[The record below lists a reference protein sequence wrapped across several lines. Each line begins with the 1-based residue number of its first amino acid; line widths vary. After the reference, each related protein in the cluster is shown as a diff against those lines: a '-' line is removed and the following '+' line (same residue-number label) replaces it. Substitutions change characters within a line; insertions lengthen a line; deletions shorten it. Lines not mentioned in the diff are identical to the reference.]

1 MKVAVKTFS
10 PARNGSAVYRLV
22 VFALLLATALAVPK
36 AGRAGT
42 LAADVI
48 GMFPKDV
55 GEFGYADMKK
65 ARTLKWFPQLQE
77 QVLPERFRQFEKFLA
92 STGND
97 PNSQVDEIAWALVAE
112 GISTKAEGTGSD
124 AVPTGEQM
132 VGIALGNFNQDTTA
146 AYFKK
151 QKLPTANFH
160 GYTLYAFG
168 SGTGATDLFFV
179 FIDASTAAYGH
190 KSILEK
196 MISVRFGD
204 EEGLMHND
212 KFFALI
218 NEANT
223 GSSVWLVTNPAYT
236 RLAIQQLAPEIQ
248 QFPEA
253 AKLVMRMQNSI
264 INVEAGSDLDAK
276 VQAICGST
284 DDANTLGQL
293 LQAGFLYK
301 RYQAQKDNP
310 DLASLLDQ
318 VRIIPGGDRVTLRM
332 SLSDDQMTSLIKHNT
347 FAFKM

>member
-1 MKVAVKTFS
+1 MKFTGNLS
-10 PARNGSAVYRLV
+10 PARMMP
-22 VFALLLATALAVPK
+22 ALCRLLATGLLLVIALALPRPAK
-36 AGRAGT
+36 AGT
-42 LAADVI
+42 LGADVI

-55 GEFGYADMKK
+55 GEFGYADLKK
-65 ARTLKWFPQLQE
+65 ARTMKWFPQLQE

-112 GISTKAEGTGSD
+112 GMTSKAEGAGSD
-124 AVPTGEQM
+124 AVPSGEQM
-132 VGIALGNFNQDTTA
+132 VGIALGNFNQDSTA

-151 QKLPTANFH
+151 QKLPTTSFH
-160 GYTLYAFG
+160 GYTFYAFG
-168 SGTGATDLFFV
+168 TGTGATDLFFV

-190 KSILEK
+190 RSILEK

-204 EEGLMHND
+204 EDGLMRND
-212 KFFALI
+212 KFFSLV

-236 RLAIQQLAPEIQ
+236 RLAIQQLAPEIE

-253 AKLVMRMQNSI
+253 AKLVTRMQNSI

-276 VQAICGST
+276 IQAICGST

-301 RYQAQKDNP
+301 KYQAQKDNP
-310 DLASLLDQ
+310 DLAALLDQ
-318 VRIIPGGDRVTLRM
+318 VRITPGGDRVTLHM

-347 FAFKM
+347 FSFKM

>member
-1 MKVAVKTFS
+1 MKLKANFS
-10 PARNGSAVYRLV
+10 RARMGPAFCRILGIG
-22 VFALLLATALAVPK
+22 LLLVMALTLPK
-36 AGRAGT
+36 PAHAGRLG
-42 LAADVI
+42 ADII
-48 GMFPKDV
+48 GMFPRDV
-55 GEFGYADMKK
+55 GEFGYADLKK

-77 QVLPERFRQFEKFLA
+77 QLLPERFRQFEKFLA

-112 GISTKAEGTGSD
+112 GMSSKTEGAGSD
-124 AVPTGEQM
+124 AVPSGEQM
-132 VGIALGNFNQDTTA
+132 VGIALGNFNQDSTA
-146 AYFKK
+146 SYFKK
-151 QKLPTANFH
+151 QKLPTTSFH
-160 GYTLYAFG
+160 GYTFYAFG
-168 SGTGATDLFFV
+168 TGTGATDLFFV

-190 KSILEK
+190 RSILEK
-196 MISVRFGD
+196 MIGVRFGD
-204 EEGLMHND
+204 EEGLMRND
-212 KFFALI
+212 KFFGLI

-236 RLAIQQLAPEIQ
+236 RLAMQQLAPEVE

-264 INVEAGSDLDAK
+264 INIEAGSDLDAK

-310 DLASLLDQ
+310 DLAALLDQ
-318 VRIIPGGDRVTLRM
+318 VRITPGGDRVTLHM
-332 SLSDDQMTSLIKHNT
+332 SLSDDQMSSLIKHNT
-347 FAFKM
+347 FSFKM

>member
-1 MKVAVKTFS
+1 MKLEANFS
-10 PARNGSAVYRLV
+10 PARTAPALCRIMGMG
-22 VFALLLATALAVPK
+22 LLLAMALTLPK
-36 AGRAGT
+36 PAQAGRLG
-42 LAADVI
+42 ADVI
-48 GMFPKDV
+48 GMFPRDV
-55 GEFGYADMKK
+55 GEFGYADLKK

-77 QVLPERFRQFEKFLA
+77 QLLPERFRQFEKFLA

-112 GISTKAEGTGSD
+112 GMSAKTAGAGSD
-124 AVPTGEQM
+124 AVPSGEQM
-132 VGIALGNFNQDTTA
+132 VGIALGNFNQDSTA
-146 AYFKK
+146 SYFKK
-151 QKLPTANFH
+151 QKLPTTSFH
-160 GYTLYAFG
+160 GYTFYAFG
-168 SGTGATDLFFV
+168 TGTGATDLFFV

-190 KSILEK
+190 RSILEK
-196 MISVRFGD
+196 MIGVRFGD
-204 EEGLMHND
+204 EEGLMRND

-236 RLAIQQLAPEIQ
+236 RLAMQQLAPEVE

-264 INVEAGSDLDAK
+264 INIEAGSDLDAK

-310 DLASLLDQ
+310 DLAALLDQ
-318 VRIIPGGDRVTLRM
+318 VRITPGGDRVTLHM
-332 SLSDDQMTSLIKHNT
+332 SLSDDQMSSLIKHNT
-347 FAFKM
+347 FSFKM

>member
-1 MKVAVKTFS
+1 MKFAANLN
-10 PARNGSAVYRLV
+10 PARDGSPIFRMMAVV
-22 VFALLLATALAVPK
+22 LLLGAALTLPRAAQ
-36 AGRAGT
+36 AGHLG
-42 LAADVI
+42 ADVI

-65 ARTLKWFPQLQE
+65 ARSLKWFPQLQE

-112 GISTKAEGTGSD
+112 GIAAKAEGTGSD

-132 VGIALGNFNQDTTA
+132 VGIALGNFNQDSTA

-151 QKLPTANFH
+151 QKLPTATFH

-168 SGTGATDLFFV
+168 TGTGATDLFFV

-204 EEGLMHND
+204 EDGLIRND

-223 GSSVWLVTNPAYT
+223 GSAVWLVTNPAYT

-318 VRIIPGGDRVTLRM
+318 VRITPGGDRVTLHM

>member
-1 MKVAVKTFS
+1 MKLEANFS
-10 PARNGSAVYRLV
+10 PARMGPAFGRIMGIG
-22 VFALLLATALAVPK
+22 LLLVMALTLPK
-36 AGRAGT
+36 PAQAGRLG
-42 LAADVI
+42 ADII
-48 GMFPKDV
+48 GMFPRDV
-55 GEFGYADMKK
+55 GEFGYADLKK

-77 QVLPERFRQFEKFLA
+77 QLLPERFRQFEKFLA

-112 GISTKAEGTGSD
+112 GMSSKTENAGSD
-124 AVPTGEQM
+124 AVPSSEQM
-132 VGIALGNFNQDTTA
+132 VGIALGNFNQDSTA
-146 AYFKK
+146 SYFKK
-151 QKLPTANFH
+151 QKLPTTSFH
-160 GYTLYAFG
+160 GYTFYAFG
-168 SGTGATDLFFV
+168 TGTGATDLFFV

-204 EEGLMHND
+204 EEGLMRND

-236 RLAIQQLAPEIQ
+236 RLAMQQLAPEVE

-264 INVEAGSDLDAK
+264 INIEAGSDLDAK

-310 DLASLLDQ
+310 DLAALLDQ
-318 VRIIPGGDRVTLRM
+318 VRITPGGDRVTLHM
-332 SLSDDQMTSLIKHNT
+332 SLSDDQMTSLIKHNS
-347 FAFKM
+347 FSFKM

>member
-1 MKVAVKTFS
+1 MRLEANFS
-10 PARNGSAVYRLV
+10 PARMGPAFCRI
-22 VFALLLATALAVPK
+22 FGIGLLLAMALTLPK
-36 AGRAGT
+36 PAQAGRLG
-42 LAADVI
+42 ADII
-48 GMFPKDV
+48 GMFPRDV
-55 GEFGYADMKK
+55 GEFGYADLKK

-77 QVLPERFRQFEKFLA
+77 QLLPERFRQFEKFLA

-112 GISTKAEGTGSD
+112 GMSSKAEGTGSD
-124 AVPTGEQM
+124 AVPSGEQM
-132 VGIALGNFNQDTTA
+132 VGIALGNFNQDSTA
-146 AYFKK
+146 SYFKK
-151 QKLPTANFH
+151 QKLPTTSFH
-160 GYTLYAFG
+160 GFTFYAFG
-168 SGTGATDLFFV
+168 TGTGATDLFFV

-190 KSILEK
+190 RSILEK
-196 MISVRFGD
+196 MISVRFGE
-204 EEGLMHND
+204 EEGLMRND
-212 KFFALI
+212 KFFSLI

-236 RLAIQQLAPEIQ
+236 RLAMQQLAPEVE

-264 INVEAGSDLDAK
+264 INIEAGSDLDAR

-310 DLASLLDQ
+310 DLAALLDQ
-318 VRIIPGGDRVTLRM
+318 VRITPGGDRVTLHM

-347 FAFKM
+347 FSFKM

>member
-1 MKVAVKTFS
+1 MKLSTISGATSLRPAIYRFAAIGLFLVA
-10 PARNGSAVYRLV
+10 
-22 VFALLLATALAVPK
+22 ALSMPKLA
-36 AGRAGT
+36 RAGT
-42 LAADVI
+42 LAADII

-55 GEFGYADMKK
+55 GEFGYADLKT
-65 ARTLKWFPQLQE
+65 ARTLKWFPQLRE

-97 PNSQVDEIAWALVAE
+97 PNTQVDEIAWALVAE

-124 AVPTGEQM
+124 AVPNGEQM
-132 VGIALGNFNQDTTA
+132 VGIALGNFKQDATA
-146 AYFKK
+146 AYFKQ

-168 SGTGATDLFFV
+168 TGTGATDLFFV

-204 EEGLMHND
+204 EDGLMRND

-223 GSSVWLVTNPAYT
+223 GSAVWLVTNPAYT
-236 RLAIQQLAPEIQ
+236 RLAIQQLAPEIE

-253 AKLVMRMQNSI
+253 AKLVTRMQNSI
-264 INVEAGSDLDAK
+264 INVEAGSDLEAK

-310 DLASLLDQ
+310 DLADLLNQ
-318 VRIIPGGDRVTLRM
+318 VTIIPGGDRVTLRM

-347 FAFKM
+347 FSLKM

>member
-1 MKVAVKTFS
+1 MKFTANLG
-10 PARNGSAVYRLV
+10 PAKIGA
-22 VFALLLATALAVPK
+22 ALCRLLATGLLLVMALAAPK
-36 AGRAGT
+36 ATQAGT
-42 LAADVI
+42 LGANVI

-55 GEFGYADMKK
+55 GEFGYADLKK

-112 GISTKAEGTGSD
+112 GLTAKTEGTGSE
-124 AVPTGEQM
+124 AVPSGEQM
-132 VGIALGNFNQDTTA
+132 VGIALGNFNQDSTA
-146 AYFKK
+146 SYFKK
-151 QKLPTANFH
+151 QKLPTSSFH
-160 GYTLYAFG
+160 GYTFYAFG
-168 SGTGATDLFFV
+168 TGTGATDLFFV

-190 KSILEK
+190 RSILEK

-204 EEGLMHND
+204 EDGLMRND
-212 KFFALI
+212 KFFSLV

-236 RLAIQQLAPEIQ
+236 RLAMQQLAPEIQ

-264 INVEAGSDLDAK
+264 INIEAGSDLDAK

-310 DLASLLDQ
+310 DLAALLDQ
-318 VRIIPGGDRVTLRM
+318 VSITPGRDRVTLHM

-347 FAFKM
+347 FSFKM

>member
-1 MKVAVKTFS
+1 MKLTTKTSTFRTGTVIRNFVAIALLAASALVLPR
-10 PARNGSAVYRLV
+10 PAR
-22 VFALLLATALAVPK
+22 
-36 AGRAGT
+36 AGQLGP
-42 LAADVI
+42 DII

-55 GEFGYADMKK
+55 GEFGYADLKT
-65 ARTLKWFPQLQE
+65 ARTMKWYPQLQE
-77 QVLPERFRQFEKFLA
+77 QLLPERFREFEKFLA

-97 PNSQVDEIAWALVAE
+97 PNSQVDEIAWALVPE
-112 GISTKAEGTGSD
+112 GMTTKTEGTGSD
-124 AVPTGEQM
+124 AVPNGEEM
-132 VGIALGNFNQDTTA
+132 VGIALGNFNQDSTA

-151 QKLPTANFH
+151 QKLPTTAIH

-168 SGTGATDLFFV
+168 TGTGATDLFFF

-190 KSILEK
+190 RSILEK
-196 MISVRFGD
+196 MIAVRFGD
-204 EEGLMHND
+204 QDGLLRND
-212 KFFALI
+212 KFFSLI

-223 GSSVWLVTNPAYT
+223 GSAVWLVTNPAYT
-236 RLAIQQLAPEIQ
+236 RLAIRQLAPEIE

-253 AKLVMRMQNSI
+253 AKLVTRMQNSI
-264 INVEAGSDLDAK
+264 INVDAGSELDAK

-310 DLASLLDQ
+310 DLAQLLDQ
-318 VRIIPGGDRVTLRM
+318 VHITPGGDRVTLTM

-347 FAFKM
+347 FVFKM

>member
-1 MKVAVKTFS
+1 MKLNTNLDAA
-10 PARNGSAVYRLV
+10 PLGSAIRRLV
-22 VFALLLATALAVPK
+22 AIGLVLASALSLPK
-36 AGRAGT
+36 PAQAGT
-42 LAADVI
+42 LSSDVI

-55 GEFGYADMKK
+55 GEFGYADLKK
-65 ARTLKWFPQLQE
+65 ARTLKWFPQLQQ
-77 QVLPERFRQFEKFLA
+77 QVLPERFRQFEKFLV

-97 PNSQVDEIAWALVAE
+97 PNSQVDEIAWALAPE
-112 GISTKAEGTGSD
+112 GITAKAEGTGSS

-132 VGIALGNFNQDTTA
+132 VGIAIGNFNQDSTA

-151 QKLPTANFH
+151 QKLPTSTFH

-168 SGTGATDLFFV
+168 TGTGATDLFFV

-204 EEGLMHND
+204 EDGLLRND
-212 KFFALI
+212 KFFSLI

-236 RLAIQQLAPEIQ
+236 RLAIQQLAPEVQ

-253 AKLVMRMQNSI
+253 AKLVARMQNSI
-264 INVEAGSDLDAK
+264 INIDAGSSLDAK

-284 DDANTLGQL
+284 EDANTLGQL

-310 DLASLLDQ
+310 DLAELLDQ
-318 VRIIPGGDRVTLRM
+318 VRITPGGDRVTLRM
-332 SLSDDQMTSLIKHNT
+332 SLSDDQMTSLIKRNT

>member
-1 MKVAVKTFS
+1 MKFTANLG
-10 PARNGSAVYRLV
+10 PARIGPVLCRPLATG
-22 VFALLLATALAVPK
+22 LLLAMALTVPK
-36 AGRAGT
+36 PAQAGT
-42 LAADVI
+42 LGANVI

-55 GEFGYADMKK
+55 GEFGYADLKK

-112 GISTKAEGTGSD
+112 GLTAKTEGTGSD
-124 AVPTGEQM
+124 AVPNGEQM
-132 VGIALGNFNQDTTA
+132 VGIALGNFNQDSTA
-146 AYFKK
+146 SYFKK
-151 QKLPTANFH
+151 QKLPTTSFH
-160 GYTLYAFG
+160 GYTFYAFG
-168 SGTGATDLFFV
+168 TGTGATDLFFV

-190 KSILEK
+190 RSILEK

-204 EEGLMHND
+204 EEGLMRND
-212 KFFALI
+212 KFFSLV

-223 GSSVWLVTNPAYT
+223 GSAVWLVTNPAYT
-236 RLAIQQLAPEIQ
+236 RLAMQQLAPEIQ

-264 INVEAGSDLDAK
+264 INIEAGSDLDAK

-310 DLASLLDQ
+310 DLAALLDQ
-318 VRIIPGGDRVTLRM
+318 VRIVPGGDRVTLHM

-347 FAFKM
+347 FSFKM

>member
-1 MKVAVKTFS
+1 MKLPTNTRATS
-10 PARNGSAVYRLV
+10 IGAAISRLV
-22 VFALLLATALAVPK
+22 AIGLLLGAALSLPK
-36 AGRAGT
+36 PAEAGRLG
-42 LAADVI
+42 ADII
-48 GMFPKDV
+48 GLFPKDV

-92 STGND
+92 TTGND

-112 GISTKAEGTGSD
+112 GMTAKAEGTGSD
-124 AVPTGEQM
+124 AVPSGEQM
-132 VGIALGNFNQDTTA
+132 VGIALGNFNQDSTA
-146 AYFKK
+146 AYFKR
-151 QKLPTANFH
+151 QKLPTTAAH

-168 SGTGATDLFFV
+168 TGTGASDLFFF

-196 MISVRFGD
+196 MIEVRFGGED
-204 EEGLMHND
+204 SLLRND
-212 KFFALI
+212 KFYSMI

-253 AKLVMRMQNSI
+253 AKLVTRMQNTI
-264 INVEAGSDLDAK
+264 INIEAGSDLDAK

-284 DDANTLGQL
+284 EDANTLGQL

-310 DLASLLDQ
+310 DLAQLLDQ
-318 VRIIPGGDRVTLRM
+318 VRITPGGDRVTLHM

-347 FAFKM
+347 FSFKM

>member
-1 MKVAVKTFS
+1 MRLATNLGASAIGVTIQRLAAV
-10 PARNGSAVYRLV
+10 G
-22 VFALLLATALAVPK
+22 LLLGMALAIPQPAK
-36 AGRAGT
+36 AGT
-42 LAADVI
+42 LGADKI

-77 QVLPERFRQFEKFLA
+77 QLLPERFRQFEKFLA

-112 GISTKAEGTGSD
+112 GMTSKAEGTGSD
-124 AVPTGEQM
+124 AVPSGEQM
-132 VGIALGNFNQDTTA
+132 VGIALANFNQDSTA
-146 AYFKK
+146 SYFKK
-151 QKLPTANFH
+151 QKLPTTTFH
-160 GYTLYAFG
+160 GYTFYAFG

-190 KSILEK
+190 RSILEK

-204 EEGLMHND
+204 EEGLMRND

-236 RLAIQQLAPEIQ
+236 RLAMQQLAPEVE

-264 INVEAGSDLDAK
+264 INIEAGSDLDAK

-310 DLASLLDQ
+310 DLAQLLDQ
-318 VRIIPGGDRVTLRM
+318 VRITPGGDRVILHM

-347 FAFKM
+347 FSFKM